1 MEDAAS
7 FAALARL
14 GLPFFEY
21 ARDFCGLAAATALED
36 ATLNLLFW
44 LGANYHRPVDLPDT
58 IGLSWREGVFQCLGN
73 VRSESEL
80 AFCPPGKNACR
91 RSGLSTARCPR
102 GNHGRRLRLTQA
114 CRLQG
119 NSGCRLQLTQPA
131 VHREDKVTV
140 CDSLKPA
147 PAPSSPP
154 AAADSSPEHTP
165 MPAPRKRLGPPR
177 ILDSAVQ
184 CPPLQG
190 PFLWCPPLQSARLNQ
205 PLLPPINSFVGDSG
219 APAEEAGVGLEPRF
233 RRQFRHS
240 LPNLRIRHGR
250 PRFPLH
256 FGSQNGRHPGGLLSP
271 VTMVKL
277 WCSKT
282 MVYLWSPWFNNRN
295 PFSILKP
302 WLIFVK
308 EVHKL
313 TVPQLQ

>member
-1 MEDAAS
+1 MPAGVRGSLQPTVHGEIMAAVCS
-7 FAALARL
+7 S
-14 GLPFFEY
+14 P
-21 ARDFCGLAAATALED
+21 
-36 ATLNLLFW
+36 
-44 LGANYHRPVDLPDT
+44 
-58 IGLSWREGVFQCLGN
+58 
-73 VRSESEL
+73 
-80 AFCPPGKNACR
+80 K
-91 RSGLSTARCPR
+91 
-102 GNHGRRLRLTQA
+102 
-114 CRLQG
+114 
-119 NSGCRLQLTQPA
+119 PA
-131 VHREDKVTV
+131 VYKVIQAAV
-140 CDSLKPA
+140 CSSPNQPFTGKTRSPSA
-147 PAPSSPP
+147 TPSSPP
-154 AAADSSPEHTP
+154 QLPQARRPLLTP
-165 MPAPRKRLGPPR
+165 AQSTLQCQPLESALACLRLQSALQCR

-205 PLLPPINSFVGDSG
+205 PLLPPINYFVGDSG
-219 APAEEAGVGLEPRF
+219 APAEEVGLEPRF

-240 LPNLRIRHGR
+240 LPNIRIRHGHPSPRICHGR

-295 PFSILKP
+295 PFFILKP

-308 EVHKL
+308 EVYKL